1 MGFREPCQ
9 DPRPLGSMS
18 QTTPVS
24 PSESE
29 NNDAPL
35 KLSGRLRLRSAIG
48 FVAALGIIAFFVSR
62 LELNPAAIWIT
73 IRGAD
78 PLLYVA
84 AFLAYY
90 VTFPFRA
97 LRWQILLKSAG
108 IARDRPLPK
117 LPSLAGIIYLS
128 WFANCLI
135 PAKLGDAYR
144 GYEIKQRTGASFSAA
159 MGTVVAERAF
169 DTVVLALLLVSSLL
183 LIGRLEGPQAD
194 VADKMLII
202 AATLM
207 GLSVVGLTAM
217 WFLRERLHLFLPKRI
232 QSGYLRFQDGIL
244 GSFRKAPAG
253 AAVTFAVWCTEA
265 ARMFLVIQAL
275 SLGLSF
281 PHAVFLSLANA
292 LLTVVPLTPGG
303 LGLVEAGMIGLLMLA
318 GVTKEEAVAAALL
331 DRSIS
336 YWSIV
341 AFGSVLFLFRRKI

>member
-1 MGFREPCQ
+1 
-9 DPRPLGSMS
+9 MS

-24 PSESE
+24 PPESE

-35 KLSGRLRLRSAIG
+35 ELSGRLRLRSALG
-48 FVAALGIIAFFVSR
+48 FVVAFGIIVFFVSR
-62 LELNPAAIWIT
+62 LELDPEAIWNT
-73 IRGAD
+73 VRGAD
-78 PLLYVA
+78 PWLYAA

-90 VTFPFRA
+90 TTFPLRA
-97 LRWQILLKSAG
+97 LRWQILLKSADV
-108 IARDRPLPK
+108 ARDRPLPT
-117 LPSLAGIIYLS
+117 LRSLAGIIYLS

-169 DTVVLALLLVSSLL
+169 DTVVLASLLVSSLL
-183 LIGRLEGPQAD
+183 FIGRLEGPQAD
-194 VADKMLII
+194 VADKMLLI
-202 AATLM
+202 AGTLV
-207 GLSVVGLTAM
+207 GLCVVGLAAM
-217 WFLRERLHLFLPKRI
+217 WFLRERVHRLLPKRI
-232 QSGYLRFQDGIL
+232 QLAYLRFQDGIL
-244 GSFRKAPAG
+244 GCFRKAPSG
-253 AAVTFAVWCTEA
+253 AAVTVAVWCTEA

-275 SLGLSF
+275 GLGLSF

-292 LLTVVPLTPGG
+292 LLTVVPFTPGG